1 MIRIN
6 LLPYREE
13 KKKAGIHR
21 QILIV
26 SIAFALFFFVIGS
39 VHMHMV
45 MDINSLEKQVK
56 NSEARLK
63 KLTKITGDVEKFKKD
78 KAIVEKKLNIIS
90 DLEKNRLYPVHILD
104 EVARKIPS
112 GKIWLTSISQ
122 KGKDVRL
129 GGIALSNSVIAL
141 YMTNLETSK
150 YIISVDLIS
159 SKQVSLSN
167 KKLMN
172 FTLSCILS
180 RG

>member
-26 SIAFALFFFVIGS
+26 SIAFLLFFFVIGS
-39 VHMHMV
+39 VHMHVV
-45 MDINSLEKQVK
+45 MDIKSLEKQVK
-56 NSEARLK
+56 DSEARLK

-78 KAIVEKKLNIIS
+78 KAIIEKKLNIIS

-104 EVARKIPS
+104 EVARKIPP

-122 KGKDVRL
+122 KGTDVRL
-129 GGIALSNSVIAL
+129 GGIALSNSVIAI
-141 YMTNLETSK
+141 YMTNLETSQ

-159 SKQVSLSN
+159 SKQVSLSD

-172 FTLSCILS
+172 FTLSCTLS

>member
-39 VHMHMV
+39 VHMYMV

-90 DLEKNRLYPVHILD
+90 DLEKNRMYPVHILD

-112 GKIWLTSISQ
+112 GKIWLLSISQ

-129 GGIALSNSVIAL
+129 GGIALSNSVLAL

-172 FTLSCILS
+172 FSLSCILS